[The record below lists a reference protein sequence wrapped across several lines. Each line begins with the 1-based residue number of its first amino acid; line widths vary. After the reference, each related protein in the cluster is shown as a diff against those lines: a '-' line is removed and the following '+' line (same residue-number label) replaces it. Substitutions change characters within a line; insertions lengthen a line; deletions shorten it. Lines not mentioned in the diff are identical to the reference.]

1 MKTHE
6 FIHAELQRLHGLLER
21 GFADLSPDEWNALPC
36 AASNSIGWNL
46 WHYARTEDN
55 IVRFILQNRRP
66 TVWMEGGYAEK
77 LGLPPVAQGT
87 GMSLEEAHGLKITD
101 IDAFRRY
108 MDETWKSTDE
118 FLANP
123 DESVFD
129 EVITVRPLGE
139 MPRIRA
145 LGQVCLSH
153 GFGHAGHIDLLRQL
167 MGKSGLG
174 I

>member
-6 FIHAELQRLHGLLER
+6 LIHQELRRLHSLLEK
-21 GFADLSPDEWNALPC
+21 GIEDLSPDEWHATPC
-36 AASNSIGWNL
+36 SASNSVAFVM
-46 WHYARTEDN
+46 WHYVRTEDN
-55 IVRFILQNRRP
+55 IVRFILQDRRP
-66 TVWMEGGYAEK
+66 TVWIEGGYAEK

-87 GMSLEEAHGLKITD
+87 GMSLEEAQGLRIGD
-101 IDAFRRY
+101 LDLFRQY
-108 MDETWKSTDE
+108 MEETWKSTDD
-118 FLANP
+118 FLSNP
-123 DESVFD
+123 NEAVFD

-145 LGQVCLSH
+145 LGQVCASH

-167 MGKSGLG
+167 MDKPGLG